1 MKLAIVLC
9 LAALV
14 AAEKLPAAAPPP
26 PVAILLQQQVNPD
39 TFGAH
44 SSNFESEDGI
54 KVSQSGN
61 ESPTGG
67 SNMAGSFS
75 FPLNGEVVVV
85 NYVADEG
92 GFKPDS
98 VLLPVAP
105 QPLHPMP
112 QHAIDQIEKAR
123 LEDEAKARE
132 EAAAA
137 PAAPARK

>member
-1 MKLAIVLC
+1 MKIAIVLC

-14 AAEKLPAAAPPP
+14 AAEKLPAASPPP
-26 PVAILLQQQVNPD
+26 PVAILLQSQVNPD
-39 TFGAH
+39 ALGAH

-54 KVSQSGN
+54 SVSQSGS
-61 ESPTGG
+61 ESLTGG
-67 SNMAGSFS
+67 SNIAGSFS
-75 FPLNGEVVVV
+75 FPINGEIVTVT
-85 NYVADEG
+85 YVADEG
-92 GFKPDS
+92 GFRPDS

-132 EAAAA
+132 EAAA
-137 PAAPARK
+137 PAAARK